1 MQASAVQQF
10 SRHRRH
16 LSLPSPPPLSEQTTS
31 RRRIASRLR
40 NRARPATAASV
51 ATRHRRH
58 LSLPSPPP
66 LSIILPVWACLSSRQ
81 NNSINSFALIVHPI
95 QIFLCSVGSDTM
107 LLESSFS
114 KGVRN
119 ARQIGCYWVL
129 DAQFSGLKLL
139 RLLVQNRI
147 VEFHTE
153 LELPSPNAVENPC
166 ILGRTTVVLL

>member
-1 MQASAVQQF
+1 M
-10 SRHRRH
+10 
-16 LSLPSPPPLSEQTTS
+16 SEQTTS

-58 LSLPSPPP
+58 LSLPYHP
-66 LSIILPVWACLSSRQ
+66 ACVGMSVEQTKQLDQFVCSDCASDPNVNDDAATFSTSLR
-81 NNSINSFALIVHPI
+81 
-95 QIFLCSVGSDTM
+95 FLCSVGSDTM